1 MSTKFFDITPTWSAV
16 LPVFVAALQNGTAEG
31 QRIAMDELKKMA
43 QLADSYVKHIHS
55 EEGGA

>member
-31 QRIAMDELKKMA
+31 QRIAMDELKIGRA
-43 QLADSYVKHIHS
+43 HV
-55 EEGGA
+55 